1 MTLLPETYRFE
12 IIDNGGIDTDYITEH
27 INLEDNY
34 NHYLKEFLATQH
46 MTSES
51 KDDSQIKFEEEIAK
65 VQSDVE
71 YAIFNEKPEM
81 ALQLV
86 ANYAKSPEYM
96 ETQNIFNFVK
106 ATRKEE
112 SVNDVFFSL
121 PVLTEEAEKEIRKLS
136 EDANTQIMLSCGDV
150 KDFDSRFGDN
160 VLALNGDANSD
171 VLLMMNDVTYRC
183 ENLVF
188 PVGDINFSVE
198 FLRKQEE
205 IVKIHWS
212 KSENYMQ
219 QGLFLMR

>member
-1 MTLLPETYRFE
+1 MDGSKEQPEVSEIPFAEESFVKLYAESQIPQYYSEKTGNSFTDMSVSSSEFLYKKVVLGVIYDSFTETYRFE

-150 KDFDSRFGDN
+150 KDFDR
-160 VLALNGDANSD
+160 
-171 VLLMMNDVTYRC
+171 
-183 ENLVF
+183 
-188 PVGDINFSVE
+188 
-198 FLRKQEE
+198 
-205 IVKIHWS
+205 
-212 KSENYMQ
+212 
-219 QGLFLMR
+219 